1 MAPIYAEPRTM
12 QSRMVRPRPKHRNG
26 TFPYGFAIQT
36 SNRWNGTAQFA
47 PRLPKLEGLTPMAI
61 SYPRSTM
68 LGDAKTSGWPRGKTA
83 ILITMCLGVYLAQ
96 LDSTVVY
103 LGLKHI
109 GDDLRASVSQ
119 LQWVLDSYN
128 LVYAM
133 LLLTGGALGDLYGR
147 LRVFACGIA
156 LIILGSLICALAPN
170 GAVLIA
176 GRAVTGLGS
185 ALEVPTSLAILT
197 VTFRDTAERG
207 RALGFWASC
216 NGLAMATGPT
226 IGGLLVDS
234 AGWRSIFLL
243 SVPVGLLA
251 LALGTLRVPESR
263 HPEGR
268 HLDPIAQV
276 LAIVAVGALSFV
288 TIEGQ
293 HWGWTSPVILAMAAV
308 AAVAAIAFVRFE
320 TGRPGAMVPLDIFR
334 NSAFNAALAVA
345 GLMTFGMY
353 AMLFLTPLYLQSVLG
368 ASAFIAAVELLPMSI
383 AFVAVSQC
391 SGALMTRCGARVML
405 VGGMS
410 LMGCGL
416 LLLAAV
422 VPQADLWTI
431 EVALVVIGVGLGL
444 NTGPVNAVAV
454 AAVPPVRSGTAS
466 GLVNTTRMV
475 GATMGIAI
483 LGAIYAAHIH
493 GDAPQG
499 MLEGLRWAFVGG
511 ALGELSGALIALVFT
526 RADSMAEKKV

>member
-1 MAPIYAEPRTM
+1 
-12 QSRMVRPRPKHRNG
+12 
-26 TFPYGFAIQT
+26 
-36 SNRWNGTAQFA
+36 
-47 PRLPKLEGLTPMAI
+47 MAI
-61 SYPRSTM
+61 SSARSTTK
-68 LGDAKTSGWPRGKTA
+68 GDSSAGGLHRGDTA

-109 GDDLRASVSQ
+109 GDDLHADVSQ

-128 LVYAM
+128 LVYAT

-147 LRVFACGIA
+147 LRVFVCGIA
-156 LIILGSLICALAPN
+156 LIVLGSLICAFAPN

-176 GRAVTGLGS
+176 GRALTGLGS

-197 VTFRDTAERG
+197 VTFRGTAERG
-207 RALGFWASC
+207 RALGIWASC

-234 AGWRSIFLL
+234 AGWRSIFFL

-251 LALGTLRVPESR
+251 LSLGYLRVPESR

-268 HLDPIAQV
+268 HLDPVAQG

-308 AAVAAIAFVRFE
+308 TAAASIAFVLFE
-320 TGRPGAMVPLDIFR
+320 TNRPGAMVPLDIFR
-334 NSAFNAALAVA
+334 NPAFDAALAVA
-345 GLMTFGMY
+345 GLMTFGIY
-353 AMLFLTPLYLQSVLG
+353 AMLFLTPLYLQSILG
-368 ASAFIAAVELLPMSI
+368 ASAFIAAVELLPLSI

-391 SGALMTRCGARVML
+391 SGALMTRFGARVML
-405 VGGMS
+405 VGGMG

-422 VPQADLWTI
+422 VEAADLWTV
-431 EVALVVIGVGLGL
+431 EVALTVIGVGLGL

-454 AAVPPVRSGTAS
+454 AAVPPARAGTAS
-466 GLVNTTRMV
+466 GLVNTARMV

-483 LGAIYAAHIH
+483 LGAIYAAHSR

-499 MLEGLRWAFVGG
+499 MLEGLRWALLGG
-511 ALGELSGALIALVFT
+511 GIGELSGALIALVLV
-526 RADSMAEKKV
+526 RANSMAEKKA

>member
-1 MAPIYAEPRTM
+1 L
-12 QSRMVRPRPKHRNG
+12 
-26 TFPYGFAIQT
+26 F
-36 SNRWNGTAQFA
+36 
-47 PRLPKLEGLTPMAI
+47 
-61 SYPRSTM
+61 RS
-68 LGDAKTSGWPRGKTA
+68 KTA
-83 ILITMCLGVYLAQ
+83 ILITMCLGVFLAQ

-109 GDDLRASVSQ
+109 GDDLRAGVSQ

-128 LVYAM
+128 LVYAT
-133 LLLTGGALGDLYGR
+133 LVLTGGALGDLYGR

-156 LIILGSLICALAPN
+156 LIILGSLICAFAPN
-170 GAVLIA
+170 GAMLIA

-185 ALEVPTSLAILT
+185 ALEVPTSLAILA

-207 RALGFWASC
+207 RALGIWASC

-226 IGGLLVDS
+226 IGGLVVDS
-234 AGWRSIFLL
+234 AGWRGIFFL

-251 LALGTLRVPESR
+251 LALGYLRVPESR

-293 HWGWTSPVILAMAAV
+293 HWGWTSPITLAMAAV
-308 AAVAAIAFVRFE
+308 TVAATITFVLFE
-320 TGRPGAMVPLDIFR
+320 TDRPGAMVPLDMFR
-334 NSAFNAALAVA
+334 NAAFDAALAVA

-391 SGALMTRCGARVML
+391 SGALMTRFGARVML

-410 LMGCGL
+410 FMGCGL
-416 LLLAAV
+416 LLLLAAV
-422 VPQADLWTI
+422 VQDANLWSVEI
-431 EVALVVIGVGLGL
+431 ALLIIGIGLGL

-454 AAVPPVRSGTAS
+454 AAAPPARSGTAS
-466 GLVNTTRMV
+466 GLLNTARMV
-475 GATMGIAI
+475 GATFGIAA
-483 LGAIYAAHIH
+483 LGAIYAAHLH
-493 GDAPQG
+493 GGAAQG
-499 MLEGLRWAFVGG
+499 MLVGLRFAYFGG
-511 ALGELSGALIALVFT
+511 ATGELSGALIALIFT
-526 RADSMAEKKV
+526 RANSMAGK

>member
-1 MAPIYAEPRTM
+1 VERDIAGKVAVLKSKAMA
-12 QSRMVRPRPKHRNG
+12 
-26 TFPYGFAIQT
+26 
-36 SNRWNGTAQFA
+36 
-47 PRLPKLEGLTPMAI
+47 LPGSAGVAASERKGLIAMAI
-61 SYPRSTM
+61 SYARSIPM
-68 LGDAKTSGWPRGKTA
+68 RDGQAGGRLHGKSA
-83 ILITMCLGVYLAQ
+83 ILITMCLGVFLAQ

-103 LGLKHI
+103 LALKHI
-109 GDDLRASVSQ
+109 GADLQAGVSQ

-147 LRVFACGIA
+147 LRIFACGIA
-156 LIILGSLICALAPN
+156 LIVLGSLICAFAPN
-170 GAVLIA
+170 GAMLIA

-207 RALGFWASC
+207 RALGIWASC

-226 IGGLLVDS
+226 IGGLLIDS
-234 AGWRSIFLL
+234 AGWRSIFFL

-251 LALGTLRVPESR
+251 LVLGYLRVPESR

-268 HLDPIAQV
+268 HLDPVAQG

-308 AAVAAIAFVRFE
+308 TVAAAVAFVLFE
-320 TGRPGAMVPLDIFR
+320 RDRPGAMVPLDIFR

-353 AMLFLTPLYLQSVLG
+353 AMLFLTPLYLQSILG
-368 ASAFIAAVELLPMSI
+368 ASAFVAAVELLPMSI

-391 SGALMTRCGARVML
+391 SGTLMTRFGARVML

-410 LMGCGL
+410 FMGCGL

-422 VPQADLWTI
+422 VGAANLWTV
-431 EVALVVIGVGLGL
+431 EAALLIIGVGLGL

-454 AAVPPVRSGTAS
+454 AAVPPARSGTAS
-466 GLVNTTRMV
+466 GLLNTARMV
-475 GATMGIAI
+475 GATLGIAA

-493 GDAPQG
+493 GDTPRG
-499 MLEGLRWAFVGG
+499 MLDGLRWAFLGG
-511 ALGELSGALIALVFT
+511 AIGELSGALIALVFV
-526 RADSMAEKKV
+526 RANSMAAKH

>member
-1 MAPIYAEPRTM
+1 
-12 QSRMVRPRPKHRNG
+12 
-26 TFPYGFAIQT
+26 
-36 SNRWNGTAQFA
+36 
-47 PRLPKLEGLTPMAI
+47 MAI
-61 SYPRSTM
+61 SYARSSVLRDTKAGG
-68 LGDAKTSGWPRGKTA
+68 LFRGKTA
-83 ILITMCLGVYLAQ
+83 ILITMCLGVLLAQ

-109 GDDLRASVSQ
+109 GDDLRAGISQ

-128 LVYAM
+128 LVYAA

-156 LIILGSLICALAPN
+156 LIVLGSLICAFAPN
-170 GAVLIA
+170 GAVQIA

-197 VTFRDTAERG
+197 VTFRNTAERG

-226 IGGLLVDS
+226 IGGLLLDS
-234 AGWRSIFLL
+234 AGWRSIFFL

-251 LALGTLRVPESR
+251 LALGYLRVPESR

-268 HLDPIAQV
+268 HLDPVAQV
-276 LAIVAVGALSFV
+276 LAIIAVGALSFV

-308 AAVAAIAFVRFE
+308 TVAGTIAFVRFE
-320 TGRPGAMVPLDIFR
+320 ADRPDAMVPLDIFR
-334 NSAFNAALAVA
+334 NAAFDAALAVA

-353 AMLFLTPLYLQSVLG
+353 AMLFLTPLYLQSILG
-368 ASAFIAAVELLPMSI
+368 ASAFIAAVELLPLS
-383 AFVAVSQC
+383 ATYVAVSQC
-391 SGALMTRCGARVML
+391 SGTLMTRFGARVML

-410 LMGCGL
+410 FMGCGL

-422 VPQADLWTI
+422 VQDANLWTVEI
-431 EVALVVIGVGLGL
+431 ALVIIGVGLGL

-454 AAVPPVRSGTAS
+454 AAVPPARSGTAS
-466 GLVNTTRMV
+466 GLVNTARMV
-475 GATMGIAI
+475 GATMGIAV

-493 GDAPQG
+493 AGAPQG
-499 MLEGLRWAFVGG
+499 MLEGLRWAFLGG
-511 ALGELSGALIALVFT
+511 AIGELSGALIALIFT
-526 RADSMAEKKV
+526 RANSMAEKKV